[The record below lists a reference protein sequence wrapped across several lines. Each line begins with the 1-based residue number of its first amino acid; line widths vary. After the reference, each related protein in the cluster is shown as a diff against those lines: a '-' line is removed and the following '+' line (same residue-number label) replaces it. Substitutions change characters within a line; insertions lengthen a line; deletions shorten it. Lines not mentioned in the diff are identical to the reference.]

1 MKQNGV
7 TGIFLTASAWC
18 QLIIFKARSSFMCQ
32 LLHNFGT
39 WVIKYCWL
47 DTSQLNTQ
55 YYILLI
61 HQLLNLLIVWLIVK
75 FIQNKPIMQ
84 SEPAINLHRGLL
96 ESAR

>member
-39 WVIKYCWL
+39 WVIKHCWL

-96 ESAR
+96 ESAH